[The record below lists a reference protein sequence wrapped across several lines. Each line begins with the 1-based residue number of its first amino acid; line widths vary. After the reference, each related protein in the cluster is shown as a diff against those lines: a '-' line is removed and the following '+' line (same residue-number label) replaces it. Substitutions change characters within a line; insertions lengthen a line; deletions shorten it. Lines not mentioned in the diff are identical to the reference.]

1 MKRKNGTCA
10 LGMTLSEGRYLLN
23 TGEAYG
29 GEMFIKGPIRLR
41 LSKGRNELPMLR
53 EHDRTR
59 IIGAWTGV
67 VVEGRSVVA
76 AGIRWAETEDA
87 KEAKALVDGGFV
99 HAASIGFSA
108 QWTYRD
114 QLKPA
119 DLDTLAREGADL
131 ARLSCVLTD
140 VEVYEASLVAVGADG
155 NARWA
160 QSTDLSEGDRDDPVF
175 APAGM
180 LMLAHLQREHG
191 MSEVEAIAAILAPV
205 PTATPAEPSEEP
217 PEAPQVTTEPEDMG
231 ALFDVPDGI
240 REAARRGLEWREQY
254 GRGGTASGV
263 RTARALSSGR
273 VGPELLITIAAW
285 WARFSKVEGPMEDD
299 DGEPTALAIARA
311 LWGGDGAKAWADS
324 LRDDAEKE
332 AGGEMAADVTLSREG
347 GTLHLLPSPA
357 KGWWFER
364 LPARAGEVQ

>member
-29 GEMFIKGPIRLR
+29 GELFIRGPIRLR

-59 IIGAWTGV
+59 VVGAWTGV

-76 AGIRWAETEDA
+76 SGIRWAETLDA
-87 KEAKALVDGGFV
+87 QEAKTLVDGGFV
-99 HAASIGFSA
+99 NAASIGFSA

-119 DLDTLAREGADL
+119 DLETLAREGADL
-131 ARLSCVLTD
+131 ARLACVLTE

-155 NARWA
+155 NARWSQGSEFSEDEPDA
-160 QSTDLSEGDRDDPVF
+160 LLSPV
-175 APAGM
+175 AT

-205 PTATPAEPSEEP
+205 PVSTPAEP
-217 PEAPQVTTEPEDMG
+217 PEAPPEAPAEPEDMG
-231 ALFDVPDGI
+231 VLFDVPDSI
-240 REAARRGLEWREQY
+240 REAARRGLDWREQY

-263 RTARALSSGR
+263 RTARALASGR

-299 DGEPTALAIARA
+299 NGEPTALAIARA
-311 LWGGDGAKAWADS
+311 LWGGDGAKAWADE

-332 AGGEMAADVTLSREG
+332 TAGDMAADVTLSREG

>member
-1 MKRKNGTCA
+1 MNRKNGTCTV
-10 LGMTLSEGRYLLN
+10 GMTRTDGRYLLN

-29 GEMFIKGPIRLR
+29 GEMFIAGPVRLR
-41 LSKGRNELPMLR
+41 LSKKRAELPMLH

-59 IIGAWTGV
+59 IVGAWVGA

-76 AGIRWAETEDA
+76 SGIRWAETKDA
-87 KEAKALVDGGFV
+87 IDIKTLFDGDFIN
-99 HAASIGFSA
+99 AASIGFSA

-119 DLDTLAREGADL
+119 DLETLAREGADL

-155 NARWA
+155 NARWS
-160 QSTDLSEGDRDDPVF
+160 QSADLSEGDRDEPVF

-180 LMLAHLQREHG
+180 LMLDHLQREHG
-191 MSEVEAIAAILAPV
+191 MSEMEAIAAILAPV
-205 PTATPAEPSEEP
+205 PVATPAEPSEEP
-217 PEAPQVTTEPEDMG
+217 PEAPPEAPEPEDMG
-231 ALFDVPDGI
+231 ALFDVPDSI

-263 RTARALSSGR
+263 RTARSLSSGR

-285 WARFSKVEGPMEDD
+285 WARFAKVEGPMEDD
-299 DGEPTALAIARA
+299 NGEPTALAIARA
-311 LWGGDGAKAWADS
+311 LWGGDHAKAWADG

-332 AGGEMAADVTLSREG
+332 TAGEMAADVTLSREG

>member
-119 DLDTLAREGADL
+119 DLETLARDGADL
-131 ARLSCVLTD
+131 ARLSCMLTD

-205 PTATPAEPSEEP
+205 PTATPTEPSEEP
-217 PEAPQVTTEPEDMG
+217 PEAPQVTPEPEDMG

-285 WARFSKVEGPMEDD
+285 WARFSRVEGPLEDD
-299 DGEPTALAIARA
+299 NGEPTALAIARA
-311 LWGGDGAKAWADS
+311 LWGGDGAKAWADG

-332 AGGEMAADVTLSREG
+332 AGGEMAADVTLSQG
-347 GTLHLLPSPA
+347 GATLHLLKP
-357 KGWWFER
+357 
-364 LPARAGEVQ
+364 PARPVGIAHLLTRKEVL

>member
-1 MKRKNGTCA
+1 MNRKNGTCA
-10 LGMTLSEGRYLLN
+10 LGMTLSEGRYVLN

-29 GEMFIKGPIRLR
+29 GELFIRGPIRLR
-41 LSKGRNELPMLR
+41 LSKGRSELPMLR

-59 IIGAWTGV
+59 IVGAWTGV
-67 VVEGRSVVA
+67 TVDGRSVVA
-76 AGIRWAETEDA
+76 SGIRWAETEDA
-87 KEAKALVDGGFV
+87 KEAKTLVDGGFV

-114 QLKPA
+114 QLKPT
-119 DLDTLAREGADL
+119 DLETLAREGADL
-131 ARLSCVLTD
+131 ARLSCVLTE

-180 LMLAHLQREHG
+180 LMLAHLRREHG
-191 MSEVEAIAAILAPV
+191 MSKVEAIAAILAPV
-205 PTATPAEPSEEP
+205 PTATPAET
-217 PEAPQVTTEPEDMG
+217 PEAPPEPEPEPEPEDMG

-240 REAARRGLEWREQY
+240 REAARRGLDWREKY

-263 RTARALSSGR
+263 RTARALASGR

-285 WARFSKVEGPMEDD
+285 WARFSQVEGPMEDD
-299 DGEPTALAIARA
+299 NGEPTALAIARA
-311 LWGGDGAKAWADS
+311 LWGGDQAKAWADS

-332 AGGEMAADVTLSREG
+332 AAGEMAADVTLSREG